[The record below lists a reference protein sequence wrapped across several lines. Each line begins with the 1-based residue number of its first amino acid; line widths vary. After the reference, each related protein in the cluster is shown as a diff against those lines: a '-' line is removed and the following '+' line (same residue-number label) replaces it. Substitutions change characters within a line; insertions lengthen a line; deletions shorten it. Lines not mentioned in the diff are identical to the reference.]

1 MNAHY
6 QRRAI
11 FTGMRPFLR
20 DADLK
25 TALEIWQ
32 DKYLDKP
39 KTAYTQFIA
48 ESCGTKELKGKR
60 SAILNSIFNALTLP
74 EKELLPDPFNQQTNQ
89 IEIAFIQQ
97 ENHIEANLV
106 FVHFMQS
113 LFGHLGAEHESK
125 VRHYLVEHCE
135 GKFNLNMQQ
144 MLALKMWLNNV
155 NDSFEIS
162 FSADDKRELTNLGYI
177 AMCQYIGPVKADQV
191 LSMSIKQTEPYAREK
206 RVNLHAFL

>member
-1 MNAHY
+1 MSIHN

-11 FTGMRPFLR
+11 FTGMRPFLK

-25 TALEIWQ
+25 IALEIWQ
-32 DKYLDKP
+32 EKYVDKP

-89 IEIAFIQQ
+89 FDIAFIQQ

-106 FVHFMQS
+106 FVEFMQTLLS
-113 LFGHLGAEHESK
+113 HLGGENESK
-125 VRHYLVEHCE
+125 VRGYLVEHSE
-135 GKFNLNMQQ
+135 GKFNLNVQQ
-144 MLALKMWLNNV
+144 MLALKMWLNNAKE
-155 NDSFEIS
+155 SFEIS
-162 FSADDKRELTNLGYI
+162 FSADDKRELINLAYI
-177 AMCQYIGPVKADQV
+177 AMCQYIGPVKSDQV
-191 LSMSIKQTEPYAREK
+191 LSMSIKQTESFAK
-206 RVNLHAFL
+206 GKAVNVHAFL

>member
-1 MNAHY
+1 MNIDF

-11 FTGMRPFLR
+11 FTGMRPFLK

-32 DKYLDKP
+32 EKYLDKP
-39 KTAYTQFIA
+39 KTIYTQFIA
-48 ESCGTKELKGKR
+48 ETCGTRELKGKR

-89 IEIAFIQQ
+89 FEIAFIQQ

-106 FVHFMQS
+106 FVQFMQTLLS
-113 LFGHLGAEHESK
+113 HLGEENESK

-135 GKFNLNMQQ
+135 GKFNLNVQQ
-144 MLALKMWLNNV
+144 MLALKMWLNNAKE
-155 NDSFEIS
+155 SFEIS
-162 FSADDKRELTNLGYI
+162 FSADDKRELINLAYI

-191 LSMSIKQTEPYAREK
+191 LSMSLKQTEPYAKEQRI
-206 RVNLHAFL
+206 NLHGFL